1 MLTQEEMMA
10 IQGTDISDD
19 YLAHYGILG
28 MKWGIRRY
36 ETKSGHLTP
45 AGKARYD
52 SDAYKKHGVLKGIQS
67 ARTGPSRPVKTLLE
81 QNSEK
86 RKNIA
91 KGAKVVAS
99 NPTKFAKKVIGNM
112 KEKRRIEKKTEKINK
127 ERAQFART
135 VESRNEQNK
144 HFGAKLGIKA
154 ASIAAKTALSVG
166 VTAAATKLATEGGIA
181 AALGTVG
188 LGAAATFLRTSI
200 IKTTNRASYQ
210 IANKVI
216 KDQYDIPLSQI
227 PKQLTEKEV
236 KEWEEKQREEA
247 KKLSHSFENE
257 DYLAHYGILGMKW
270 GIRRYQNKD
279 GSLTNAGKAR
289 YNDDGVRRANQ
300 AKPSGTPSTSSKSVE
315 QKHAETDDEMKSR
328 LMKNPNAN
336 EVAKNI
342 DKFTTAELNEM
353 ANRSNALQRMRND
366 ARMDE
371 QYRKQQYKLEQEE
384 ALKARQDKID
394 QKLRTF
400 KNYAD
405 AVHTGISLL
414 KDAAY
419 IAKTISYGAKITK
432 SIKEKDTTAAFDY
445 LIEWCDGKTPKN
457 QNKPGDTSRAE
468 PYLTEGMKQ
477 NKDAEDFLKRMGG
490 IKW

>member
-1 MLTQEEMMA
+1 MTTEQILEEEN
-10 IQGTDISDD
+10 
-19 YLAHYGILG
+19 YLAHYGVLG

-52 SDAYKKHGVLKGIQS
+52 SESYKKHGILKGLQA
-67 ARTGPSRPVKTLLE
+67 ARTGPSRVLKRTIHDAKENHRINKEVKT
-81 QNSEK
+81 
-86 RKNIA
+86 
-91 KGAKVVAS
+91 
-99 NPTKFAKKVIGNM
+99 
-112 KEKRRIEKKTEKINK
+112 INK
-127 ERAQFART
+127 ERKQFEKQVKRR
-135 VESRNEQNK
+135 EKQNK
-144 HFGAKLGIKA
+144 HFGAKMGLKA
-154 ASIAAKTALSVG
+154 ASIAAKTALTVG
-166 VTAAATKLATEGGIA
+166 VTAAGAKLAAEGGIA
-181 AALGTVG
+181 ASLGTVG

-200 IKTTNRASYQ
+200 IKTTNRASYEL
-210 IANKVI
+210 ANKVV
-216 KDQYDIPLSQI
+216 KDQYDIPVSQI
-227 PKQLTEKEV
+227 PKRVSKEDV
-236 KEWEEKQREEA
+236 KRWEEKQREEA
-247 KKLSHSFENE
+247 KKLQHSFENE
-257 DYLAHYGILGMKW
+257 EYLAHYGILGMKW

-289 YNDDGVRRANQ
+289 YNDTGVRRANQ
-300 AKPSGTPSTSSKSVE
+300 AKPSGTPSTSSKSVQE
-315 QKHAETDDEMKSR
+315 EHVETDDEMKAR

-384 ALKARQDKID
+384 ALKERQDKID
-394 QKLRTF
+394 QKLKSF

-445 LIEWCDGKTPKN
+445 LIEWCDGKSQQKKKDKKEDDMNQVQTSVFKN
-457 QNKPGDTSRAE
+457 IDDDVWNKILEKS
-468 PYLTEGMKQ
+468 K
-477 NKDAEDFLKRMGG
+477 NS
-490 IKW
+490 